1 MSLTD
6 CYLTDDPAQPRQWR
20 FPSDA
25 VLEPE
30 GYLLIWLDEDTAGS
44 PGLHANFKL
53 NREGETLWLVDRDD
67 RFNALLD
74 AVTFGPLARDQA
86 WGRSAS
92 QSETFRTLPPSPGM
106 ANP

>member
-20 FPSDA
+20 FSPGA
-25 VLEPE
+25 LLEPE
-30 GYLLIWLDEDTAGS
+30 GYLLVWLDEDTADS

>member
-1 MSLTD
+1 MSLAD

-20 FPSDA
+20 FPPGA
-25 VLEPE
+25 LLEPE
-30 GYLLIWLDEDTAGS
+30 GYLLVWLDEDTADS

-74 AVTFGPLARDQA
+74 AVSFGPLARDQA

-92 QSETFRTLPPSPGM
+92 QSETFRILPPSPGM

>member
-1 MSLTD
+1 MSLAD
-6 CYLTDDPAQPRQWR
+6 CYLTDDPAQPRKWA
-20 FPSDA
+20 FPLDA

-30 GYLLIWLDEDTAGS
+30 GYLLIWLDEDTADS

-53 NREGETLWLVDRDD
+53 NRDGETLWLVDRDD

-92 QSETFRTLPPSPGM
+92 QNGTFRTMPPSPGM